1 MNINKC
7 FFGNMIWVEFLVKQ
21 VIEFLK
27 IMTLQLKN
35 KNKKKKTHICIM
47 GGECHRY

>member
-1 MNINKC
+1 
-7 FFGNMIWVEFLVKQ
+7 MIWVEFLVKQ

-35 KNKKKKTHICIM
+35 KKKNKNAYM
-47 GGECHRY
+47 YNGR